1 MQTREQFID
10 EMKRARPSLKLTS
23 IKSYMSKLEVINK
36 AIGSENTLDLNVLL
50 EPDVVFEF
58 LSDKKPNTK
67 KTYLGCIVCL
77 LVAFNKGSDELLK
90 TYRNTLEDLQ
100 KGVETDM
107 AKQEKSKKQ
116 EENWA
121 SIEALRQ
128 IIDNYLNLIN
138 EGRLWSKPDLTQK
151 EFQLIQKYVV
161 GMLYLGDIENNPP
174 LRLDYAPMKV
184 VHITEYNKID
194 HPTQNMLVITNRDN
208 MFFELVD
215 YKTESTYG
223 VKKIEVGDTLR
234 KVLNKWLKIN
244 PSGSLLLNLKGKPM
258 TANDLSK
265 FINLVF
271 KPSGKKI
278 GATMLR
284 HIVISELFPARLEE
298 SEKTANLMLHST
310 NTQTLYSKKI

>member
-1 MQTREQFID
+1 
-10 EMKRARPSLKLTS
+10 
-23 IKSYMSKLEVINK
+23 
-36 AIGSENTLDLNVLL
+36 
-50 EPDVVFEF
+50 
-58 LSDKKPNTK
+58 
-67 KTYLGCIVCL
+67 
-77 LVAFNKGSDELLK
+77 
-90 TYRNTLEDLQ
+90 
-100 KGVETDM
+100 
-107 AKQEKSKKQ
+107 
-116 EENWA
+116 
-121 SIEALRQ
+121 
-128 IIDNYLNLIN
+128 
-138 EGRLWSKPDLTQK
+138 
-151 EFQLIQKYVV
+151 
-161 GMLYLGDIENNPP
+161 
-174 LRLDYAPMKV
+174 
-184 VHITEYNKID
+184 
-194 HPTQNMLVITNRDN
+194 